1 MIMICFS
8 LPTAS
13 TMPHHQVSS
22 LVTSERVLETES
34 EFKYLRVDF
43 DIYEFLTHYYRHNIS
58 MCSDI
63 MSGQIKHRMNSK
75 CICFLSICIW
85 FLYSSAWLPQK
96 LFACFLN
103 E

>member
-63 MSGQIKHRMNSK
+63 MSGQIEDRMNSK
-75 CICFLSICIW
+75 CICFFIYLYLVLILLCVAAAKTVRV
-85 FLYSSAWLPQK
+85 FL
-96 LFACFLN
+96 